1 MSEIIV
7 TSSDQLEKIVE
18 KVVRMVLKDSV
29 FKSTP
34 DSKNETEILS
44 TKQAAEYLNIP
55 QATLYFYTCKRMIPF
70 SKKGKR
76 VYFNKS
82 DLSEW
87 VESGK
92 KKVLSF

>member
-18 KVVRMVLKDSV
+18 KVVRMVLKDTIL
-29 FKSTP
+29 KSTQ
-34 DSKNETEILS
+34 DSKSEPEILS

-76 VYFNKS
+76 VYFNKT

-87 VESGK
+87 VESGR
-92 KKVLSF
+92 KKVLDF